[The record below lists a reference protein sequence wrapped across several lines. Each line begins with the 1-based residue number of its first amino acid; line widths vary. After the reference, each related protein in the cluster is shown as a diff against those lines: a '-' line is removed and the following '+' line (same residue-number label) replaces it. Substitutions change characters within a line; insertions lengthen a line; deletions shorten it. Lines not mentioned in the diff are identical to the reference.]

1 MNDIIGIDKIKTK
14 IENNN
19 MLKSI
24 IISLSL
30 VLLSILI
37 MSVTFVFS
45 TAVFDSA
52 LFKSY
57 FSGKWLL
64 LMNFIPIFLFMLL
77 MYLIWN
83 RLWAAYSATS
93 LIFVT
98 MSLVNKF
105 KLMYRDDPFTF
116 IDIRLVRESLIMAKS
131 YSLRPG
137 SRVIIL
143 IVGLILV
150 AVVLKLFFKFKIIS
164 PKIRISLLI
173 ALILMSTLIFNGFY
187 FNPKIY
193 NEVGDK
199 TLINIWVQSDQ
210 FKSKG
215 FVYPFIYSITY
226 AKEVELE
233 GYNEKKAEKDLFKYD
248 HKAIPE
254 NERVNIIAIMLESY
268 NDFSEFNGVDLGI
281 DIYQNFHEIQKESI
295 QGKLVTNIFAGDTIK
310 TERAFIT
317 GFYNHPKYYKTTN
330 SFAWYFKKQGYKTE
344 AMHPITGSFY
354 NRRNVNEYLGFDS
367 FEHYDN
373 KYKFKEKSNLEDWHF
388 FDSIIEGYENN
399 KAENK
404 PYFHFSVTY
413 QNHGP
418 YSNERLTEEEYLKNK
433 NHYDEGTYNMVNN
446 YFAGINQ
453 TDKAL
458 KKIIDY
464 FRNEEEPTII
474 IIFGDHNPWL
484 GKDHVGYDM
493 MNIDLD
499 LSTVEG
505 FKNYYQTPY
514 IIWGNSGAKKMFNKD
529 FIGEGNTISP
539 NFLMPEL
546 FHYLGWE
553 GNEYMQYLLNVKEK
567 FDVMHNLYF
576 KENGEFKSELSQE
589 NKKLWEE
596 FLNVEHYYSQNFKE

>member
-1 MNDIIGIDKIKTK
+1 
-14 IENNN
+14 
-19 MLKSI
+19 
-24 IISLSL
+24 
-30 VLLSILI
+30 
-37 MSVTFVFS
+37 
-45 TAVFDSA
+45 
-52 LFKSY
+52 
-57 FSGKWLL
+57 
-64 LMNFIPIFLFMLL
+64 
-77 MYLIWN
+77 
-83 RLWAAYSATS
+83 
-93 LIFVT
+93 
-98 MSLVNKF
+98 
-105 KLMYRDDPFTF
+105 
-116 IDIRLVRESLIMAKS
+116 
-131 YSLRPG
+131 
-137 SRVIIL
+137 
-143 IVGLILV
+143 
-150 AVVLKLFFKFKIIS
+150 
-164 PKIRISLLI
+164 
-173 ALILMSTLIFNGFY
+173 
-187 FNPKIY
+187 
-193 NEVGDK
+193 
-199 TLINIWVQSDQ
+199 
-210 FKSKG
+210 
-215 FVYPFIYSITY
+215 
-226 AKEVELE
+226 
-233 GYNEKKAEKDLFKYD
+233 
-248 HKAIPE
+248 
-254 NERVNIIAIMLESY
+254 
-268 NDFSEFNGVDLGI
+268 
-281 DIYQNFHEIQKESI
+281 
-295 QGKLVTNIFAGDTIK
+295 
-310 TERAFIT
+310 
-317 GFYNHPKYYKTTN
+317 
-330 SFAWYFKKQGYKTE
+330 
-344 AMHPITGSFY
+344 MHPITGSFY

>member
-1 MNDIIGIDKIKTK
+1 
-14 IENNN
+14 
-19 MLKSI
+19 
-24 IISLSL
+24 
-30 VLLSILI
+30 

>member
-248 HKAIPE
+248 YKGIPE
-254 NERVNIIAIMLESY
+254 DERVNIIAIMLESY

-317 GFYNHPKYYKTTN
+317 GFYNHPKYFKTTN

>member
-1 MNDIIGIDKIKTK
+1 MSDILAIQKIKTK
-14 IENNN
+14 IDNNN
-19 MLKSI
+19 LLKSI
-24 IISLSL
+24 IISLAL
-30 VLLSILI
+30 VILSVLI
-37 MSVTFVFS
+37 MTVTFVFS
-45 TAVFDSA
+45 TAVFDPI

-57 FSGKWLL
+57 FSGKRLL
-64 LMNFIPIFLFMLL
+64 VMNFIPIFLFMVL
-77 MYLIWN
+77 MYIIFN
-83 RLWAAYSATS
+83 RLWAAYSATG
-93 LIFVT
+93 LLFVT

-105 KLMYRDDPFTF
+105 KLMYRDDPFTL
-116 IDIRLVRESLIMAKS
+116 IDVRLIKESLIMTKS
-131 YSLRPG
+131 YSLRLGPK
-137 SRVIIL
+137 VII
-143 IVGLILV
+143 
-150 AVVLKLFFKFKIIS
+150 
-164 PKIRISLLI
+164 LLI
-173 ALILMSTLIFNGFY
+173 ALIIVAIILKMFFKFDTLSRKTRISFLILLIFISTLIFKGFY

-193 NEVGDK
+193 NIVGDK

-226 AKEVELE
+226 AKDVELE
-233 GYNEKKAEKDLFKYD
+233 GYDKGKAENDLFKYEY
-248 HKAIPE
+248 KTIPE
-254 NERVNIIAIMLESY
+254 NEKVNIVAIMLESY
-268 NDFSEFNGVDLGI
+268 NDFSEFNSVDLGI
-281 DIYQNFHEIQKESI
+281 DIYENFHEIQKESI
-295 QGKLVTNIFAGDTIK
+295 NGKLVTNIFAGDTIK

-330 SFAWYFKKQGYKTE
+330 SFAWYFKEQGYKTE

-373 KYKFKEKSNLEDWHF
+373 KYKFKEESNLEDWYF

-418 YSNERLTEEEYLKNK
+418 YSDEKYVEEEYLKKESN
-433 NHYDEGTYNMVNN
+433 YDEGTYNIVNN
-446 YFAGINQ
+446 YFEGINR

-458 KKIIDY
+458 KKIFDY
-464 FRNEEEPTII
+464 FRKEEESTIV

-493 MNIDLD
+493 MDIDLD

-505 FKNYYQTPY
+505 YKNYYQTPY
-514 IIWGNSGAKKMFNKD
+514 IIWGNSGAKEMFNKD
-529 FIGEGNTISP
+529 FTGEGNTISP
-539 NFLMPEL
+539 NFLMAEL
-546 FHYLGWE
+546 FEYLGWE
-553 GNEYMQYLLNVKEK
+553 GNEYMQYLQNVKEK

-576 KENGEFKSELSQE
+576 KENGEFKSELSEE
-589 NKKLWEE
+589 NKKLWED
-596 FLNVEHYYSQNFKE
+596 FLNLEHYYSQNFKE

>member
-281 DIYQNFHEIQKESI
+281 DIYQNFHEIQKNPYKES
-295 QGKLVTNIFAGDTIK
+295 L
-310 TERAFIT
+310 
-317 GFYNHPKYYKTTN
+317 
-330 SFAWYFKKQGYKTE
+330 
-344 AMHPITGSFY
+344 
-354 NRRNVNEYLGFDS
+354 
-367 FEHYDN
+367 
-373 KYKFKEKSNLEDWHF
+373 
-388 FDSIIEGYENN
+388 
-399 KAENK
+399 
-404 PYFHFSVTY
+404 
-413 QNHGP
+413 
-418 YSNERLTEEEYLKNK
+418 
-433 NHYDEGTYNMVNN
+433 
-446 YFAGINQ
+446 
-453 TDKAL
+453 
-458 KKIIDY
+458 
-464 FRNEEEPTII
+464 
-474 IIFGDHNPWL
+474 
-484 GKDHVGYDM
+484 
-493 MNIDLD
+493 
-499 LSTVEG
+499 
-505 FKNYYQTPY
+505 
-514 IIWGNSGAKKMFNKD
+514 
-529 FIGEGNTISP
+529 
-539 NFLMPEL
+539 
-546 FHYLGWE
+546 
-553 GNEYMQYLLNVKEK
+553 
-567 FDVMHNLYF
+567 
-576 KENGEFKSELSQE
+576 
-589 NKKLWEE
+589 
-596 FLNVEHYYSQNFKE
+596 